1 MSDSENILET
11 IPVNIV
17 IDSLKKQIEELKS
30 LQSQAG
36 FHPNQ
41 PLSSGTLYD
50 HESQQK
56 IKQLE
61 DENAD
66 LRSIN
71 AKRDYQIEMLLKT
84 LDSYDKLYKK

>member
-1 MSDSENILET
+1 MSDSENLLET

-30 LQSQAG
+30 LQSQAT

-41 PLSSGTLYD
+41 PPSPGTLYD

-71 AKRDYQIEMLLKT
+71 AKKEYQIEMLLKT